1 MAEPSLPKEAMD
13 DPFRPPEEPCM
24 VRCLHCSQEY
34 LSSQIVWCDGFWS
47 CPVEGCGG
55 AGYQFDIH
63 PLDSSLWGGDEEED
77 EDYDEDEP
85 FFGASP
91 SNN

>member
-1 MAEPSLPKEAMD
+1 MTEPGLPKEAMD

-24 VRCLHCSQEY
+24 VRCMHCDQEY
-34 LSSQIVWCDGFWS
+34 SSAQIVWRDGFWS

-63 PLDSSLWGGDEEED
+63 PLDSSLWGGDEDETDDEE
-77 EDYDEDEP
+77 EADEDEP
-85 FFGASP
+85 P
-91 SNN
+91 QNN

>member
-1 MAEPSLPKEAMD
+1 
-13 DPFRPPEEPCM
+13 
-24 VRCLHCSQEY
+24 
-34 LSSQIVWCDGFWS
+34 LSSQIVWRDGFWS

-63 PLDSSLWGGDEEED
+63 PPDSSLWDD
-77 EDYDEDEP
+77 DEDEP
-85 FFGASP
+85 DIGGSP

>member
-1 MAEPSLPKEAMD
+1 
-13 DPFRPPEEPCM
+13 M
-24 VRCLHCSQEY
+24 VRCLHCGQEY
-34 LSSQIVWCDGFWS
+34 LSSQIVWRDGFWS

-63 PLDSSLWGGDEEED
+63 PLDSSLWGDEDEDEDDD

-85 FFGASP
+85 FFGAPP

>member
-1 MAEPSLPKEAMD
+1 MAEPGLPKEALD
-13 DPFRPPEEPCM
+13 DPFRPPEEPCIA
-24 VRCLHCSQEY
+24 RCLHCGQEY
-34 LSSQIVWCDGFWS
+34 SSDQIFWDGEFWS

-63 PLDSSLWGGDEEED
+63 PLDSPLWGGDE
-77 EDYDEDEP
+77 DEDEN
-85 FFGASP
+85 GEMP